1 MQPISAIVLE
11 RLLGI
16 AALLI
21 IGSLCAAAL
30 LARHALLHTA
40 LVGLLLAAGAGACI
54 VFWAAWYS
62 GPVRRRLSRLTHSP
76 KLEPLSQNLRTLA
89 VHPRQL
95 TTTVAL
101 SFLFQI
107 LAVVV
112 ITVLFSAVGVDA
124 SFLQAG
130 FIAVA
135 SGVAGV
141 LPISINGIGV
151 IEGSF
156 TAAALET
163 RIPFHEAVFVAMF
176 LRLYMLVAGM
186 LGGFLYALEP
196 RPSRVPDTE
205 EDLIMLH
212 VPDKFSY
219 LLRTLVHSPL
229 DLVRLVEV
237 ALTTFKFR
245 FIKRCIG
252 PRSIVGEKT
261 VFINSGN
268 IKFGSGCLIQ
278 DRVYIRAGV
287 DGVVEAGDG
296 VAINSFVQIY
306 GHGGVRIGEHTQIGP
321 STLLTTTGHDYRAQD
336 LERNHSPIVIGKRV
350 WIGAHVTILPGV
362 SIGDHSVIGAGAV
375 VTRDIPAYSLAVGV
389 PARVVRSLR
398 TDAIEKEAPTPTHLR

>member
-1 MQPISAIVLE
+1 VVDPGRASLAVLILSLQYPLSAWKWRMALQAHGLNFAFGYLLRAICIGSFFNNFLPTSVGGDAWRAYRTIQPGGPRMRSISAIVLE

-54 VFWAAWYS
+54 VFLAAWYA
-62 GPVRRRLSRLTHSP
+62 GPVRRRLARLTHSP
-76 KLEPLSQNLRTLA
+76 KLEPLSQNLRNLA

-95 TTTVAL
+95 TATVAL

-156 TAAALET
+156 AAAALET
-163 RIPFHEAVFVAMF
+163 RLPFHEAVFVALF
-176 LRLYMLVAGM
+176 LRFYMLVASM
-186 LGGFLYALEP
+186 LCGVLYALEP
-196 RPSRVPDTE
+196 LPSRCAT
-205 EDLIMLH
+205 
-212 VPDKFSY
+212 S
-219 LLRTLVHSPL
+219 
-229 DLVRLVEV
+229 
-237 ALTTFKFR
+237 
-245 FIKRCIG
+245 KRI
-252 PRSIVGEKT
+252 
-261 VFINSGN
+261 
-268 IKFGSGCLIQ
+268 
-278 DRVYIRAGV
+278 
-287 DGVVEAGDG
+287 
-296 VAINSFVQIY
+296 
-306 GHGGVRIGEHTQIGP
+306 
-321 STLLTTTGHDYRAQD
+321 
-336 LERNHSPIVIGKRV
+336 
-350 WIGAHVTILPGV
+350 
-362 SIGDHSVIGAGAV
+362 
-375 VTRDIPAYSLAVGV
+375 
-389 PARVVRSLR
+389 
-398 TDAIEKEAPTPTHLR
+398 